1 LGPSSLGLFLEGT
14 TLKIMQSTYNG
25 LELPKTGEPIE
36 YKDGQFTVP
45 DHPIIPFIEGDG
57 TGRDIWK
64 ASQRVFD
71 AAVEKAYGGKRAIH
85 WFEIFAGEKAY
96 RQFNNWLPDDSVA
109 AARDLRVSIKG
120 PLTTPVGGGIRSLN
134 VALRQ
139 ILDLYAC
146 VRPVKYYQGVP
157 SPVKHPEKLDIVIYR
172 ENTEDVY
179 AGVEFKQGTEDAA
192 RLISFLNDDL
202 LKGTK
207 KKVRTDSGVGIKPI
221 SIFGTK
227 RLVRYAIR
235 QALETGRK
243 TVTLVHK
250 GNIQKFTEGAFRE
263 WGYEVATEE
272 FRGQTVTER
281 ESWILGNVESKPGIS
296 IEENAALIE
305 PGIEFGSPAFRES
318 LYAEVKG
325 VLDSIGK
332 SHGNGAWKQKVMI
345 NDRIADSIFQQ
356 IIIRPEDYSILATS
370 NLNGDYISDAAA
382 AQVGGLGI
390 APGANI
396 GDGYAV
402 FEATH
407 GTAPKYADKDVINPG
422 SVILSGVMLLEFI
435 GWKEAAKMI
444 ENAMEKTI
452 QQKSVTYDFERQLAG
467 ATKVGTSE
475 FATRIIGNM

>member
-1 LGPSSLGLFLEGT
+1 
-14 TLKIMQSTYNG
+14 MQSTYNG
-25 LELPKTGEPIE
+25 LELPKNGQAID
-36 YKDGQFTVP
+36 YRSGQFDVP

-71 AAVEKAYGGKRAIH
+71 AAVEKAYGGKRAIQ
-85 WFEIFAGEKAY
+85 WFEIFAGEKAF

-139 ILDLYAC
+139 LLDLYAC
-146 VRPVKYYQGVP
+146 IRPVKYYQGVP
-157 SPVKHPEKLDIVIYR
+157 SPVKHPEQVDIVIFR

-179 AGVEFKQGTEDAA
+179 AGIEFKEGSADAA

-202 LKGTK
+202 LKGGK

-235 QALETGRK
+235 HALESGRK

-263 WGYEVATEE
+263 WGYEVATQE
-272 FRGQTVTER
+272 FRDHTVTER
-281 ESWILGNVESKPGIS
+281 ESWILGNADANPKLTV
-296 IEENAALIE
+296 EENAALIE
-305 PGIEFGSPAFRES
+305 PGLEFGNQKFRDD
-318 LYAEVKG
+318 LYAEIKG
-325 VLDSIGK
+325 VLDTIGK
-332 SHGNGAWKQKVMI
+332 SHGNNAWKSKILI

-356 IIIRPEDYSILATS
+356 IIIRPSDYSILATS

-396 GDGYAV
+396 GDGFAV

-422 SVILSGVMLLEFI
+422 SVILSGVMMLEFI
-435 GWKEAAKMI
+435 GWKEAASLI
-444 ENAMEKTI
+444 EGAMEKTI
-452 QQKSVTYDFERQLAG
+452 QQKFVTYDFERQTAG

>member
-1 LGPSSLGLFLEGT
+1 
-14 TLKIMQSTYNG
+14 MQSTYNG
-25 LELPKTGEPIE
+25 LELPKNGQPIE
-36 YKDGQFTVP
+36 YKDGQFSVP

-71 AAVEKAYGGKRAIH
+71 AAVEKAYSGKRGIR
-85 WFEIFAGEKAY
+85 WFEIFAGEKAF

-157 SPVKHPEKLDIVIYR
+157 SPVKHPEQVDIVIFR

-179 AGVEFKQGTEDAA
+179 SGVEFKQGTDEAA
-192 RLISFLNDDL
+192 KLITFLNDEM
-202 LKGTK
+202 LKGGK
-207 KKVRTDSGVGIKPI
+207 KKIRTDSGVGIKPI

-227 RLVRYAIR
+227 RLVRYALR
-235 QALETGRK
+235 SALETGRK

-263 WGYEVATEE
+263 WGYEVATQE
-272 FRGQTVTER
+272 FRDHTVTER
-281 ESWILGNVESKPGIS
+281 ESWILGNVDAKPGIT

-305 PGIEFGSPAFRES
+305 PGLEFGSPAFREA

-325 VLDSIGK
+325 VLYSIGK
-332 SHGNGAWKQKVMI
+332 SHGNGAWKKKILV

-356 IIIRPEDYSILATS
+356 IIIRPSDYSILATT

-422 SVILSGVMLLEFI
+422 SVILSGVMLLDFI
-435 GWKEAAKMI
+435 GWKEAATMI
-444 ENAMEKTI
+444 ESAMEKTI
-452 QQKSVTYDFERQLAG
+452 QQKFVTYDFERQLSG

-475 FATRIIGNM
+475 FATRIIANM

>member
-1 LGPSSLGLFLEGT
+1 
-14 TLKIMQSTYNG
+14 MQTTYNG
-25 LELPKTGEPIE
+25 LELPKDGQPIA
-36 YKDGQFTVP
+36 YKDGQFEVP
-45 DHPIIPFIEGDG
+45 DHPIVPFIEGDG

-71 AAVEKAYGGKRAIH
+71 AAVEKAYDGRRAIR
-85 WFEIFAGEKAY
+85 WYEIFAGEKAF
-96 RQFNNWLPDDSVA
+96 RRFSTWLPDDSVA

-120 PLTTPVGGGIRSLN
+120 PLTTPIGGGIRSLN

-139 ILDLYAC
+139 LLDLYAC

-157 SPVKHPEKLDIVIYR
+157 SPVKHPEKLDIVIFR

-179 AGVEFKQGTEDAA
+179 AGIEFKQGSADAA
-192 RLISFLNDDL
+192 RLIDFLNDGL
-202 LKGTK
+202 LKGGK
-207 KKVRTDSGVGIKPI
+207 KKIRADSGVGIKPI
-221 SIFGTK
+221 SIFGSK
-227 RLVRYAIR
+227 RLMRYAIKF
-235 QALETGRK
+235 ALDSGRK

-263 WGYEVATEE
+263 WGYEVAVKE
-272 FRGQTVTER
+272 FRSQTVTER
-281 ESWILGNVESKPGIS
+281 ESWILGNVDANPGLT

-305 PGIEFGSPAFRES
+305 PGLEFGSPAYRES
-318 LYAEVKG
+318 VYAEVQG
-325 VLDSIGK
+325 VLDTIGQ
-332 SHGNGAWKQKVMI
+332 SHGHGVWKSKVLI

-356 IIIRPEDYSILATS
+356 IVIRPEDYSVLATT

-435 GWKEAAKMI
+435 GWKEAAKLI
-444 ENAMEKTI
+444 ETALEKTI
-452 QQKSVTYDFERQLAG
+452 LQKFVTYDFERQTAG